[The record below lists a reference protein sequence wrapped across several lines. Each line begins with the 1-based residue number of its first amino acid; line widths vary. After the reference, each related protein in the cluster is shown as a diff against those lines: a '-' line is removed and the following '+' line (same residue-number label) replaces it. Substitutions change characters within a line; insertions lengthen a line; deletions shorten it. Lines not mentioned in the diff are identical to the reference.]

1 MDTLQQAIVNAINAA
16 NTVAIV
22 THIRPDGDAIGSLL
36 GLGLTLQ
43 DAGKQVQMVSPDG
56 VRANFRHLAG
66 SDQIVKKIDLQPD
79 LLITVDCSDLQ
90 RTGKVMGER
99 KPDLNI
105 DHHVTNMNFAVINLV
120 QPEAVAT
127 CAILT
132 EHIPAW
138 GFPLSRPVVEAL
150 LTGVISD
157 TIGFRTTN
165 ITPQAMRQAA
175 VLMEHGASLPDLY
188 HQALVRR
195 SYEAVRYWGMA
206 LERLQRQGSLIW
218 TELTLSD
225 RQEAGYPGNDDADLV
240 NLLMTVDDKDIVVLF
255 VEQANGHVKVS
266 WRARP
271 GLDVS
276 QIALRFDGG
285 GHPAAAGADIPGDL
299 ETVRQ
304 QVLEATQAAL
314 AEYNARQEQT
324 TAA

>member
-1 MDTLQQAIVNAINAA
+1 MDTLQKTIVNAINAA

-22 THIRPDGDAIGSLL
+22 THIRPDGDGIGSLL

-43 DAGKQVQMVSPDG
+43 DAGKRVQMVSPDG
-56 VRANFRHLAG
+56 VPANYRHLAG

-79 LLITVDCSDLQ
+79 LLATVDCSDLQ
-90 RTGKVMGER
+90 RTGKALGGR

-105 DHHVTNMNFAVINLV
+105 DHHLTNMNFAVINLV

-132 EHIPAW
+132 EHIPGW
-138 GFPLSRPVVEAL
+138 GLPISRPVAEAL
-150 LTGVISD
+150 LTGVVSD

-175 VLMEHGASLPDLY
+175 FLMEHGASLPDLY

-195 SYEAVRYWGMA
+195 SYEAARYWGMA
-206 LERLQRQGSLIW
+206 LERLQRKGSIIW

-255 VEQANGHVKVS
+255 VEQENGHVKVS
-266 WRARP
+266 WRARTGP
-271 GLDVS
+271 DVS
-276 QIALRFDGG
+276 QIALCFEGG
-285 GHPAAAGADIPGDL
+285 GHPAAAGADIPGEL
-299 ETVRQ
+299 ETVRG
-304 QVLEATQAAL
+304 QVLEATRAAL
-314 AEYNARQEQT
+314 ADYYATQKQV
-324 TAA
+324 TAS